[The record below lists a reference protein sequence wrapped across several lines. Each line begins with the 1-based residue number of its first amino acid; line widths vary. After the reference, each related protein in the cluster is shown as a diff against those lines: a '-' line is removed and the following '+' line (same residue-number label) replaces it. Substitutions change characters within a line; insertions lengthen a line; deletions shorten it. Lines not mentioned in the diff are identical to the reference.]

1 MPLPAGGD
9 LVDEAVVER
18 FPRVEIAAPP
28 HVLGNLLGD
37 LLGAPAFQI
46 VPENRRER
54 SRTALAPE

>member
-28 HVLGNLLGD
+28 RVLGK